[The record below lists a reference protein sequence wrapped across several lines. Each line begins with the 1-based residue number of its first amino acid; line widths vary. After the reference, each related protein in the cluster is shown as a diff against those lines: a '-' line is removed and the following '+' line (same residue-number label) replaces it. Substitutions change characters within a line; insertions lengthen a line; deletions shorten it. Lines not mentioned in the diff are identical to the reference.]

1 MNDRVELFF
10 GVLLLREAEVR
21 VRFGLE
27 GEHLR
32 GRLGHVAVLV
42 LLLLQ
47 LLQGLV
53 AGSHIGV
60 ILREVRVVLDH
71 VLVVLLLLGGILT
84 QLLLGVL
91 CGRVQVLDLL
101 IVVCLDLV
109 SLGIQLCL

>member
-1 MNDRVELFF
+1 MHGRVELFF
-10 GVLLLREAEVR
+10 GVLLLGEAEACVWL
-21 VRFGLE
+21 GLE

-32 GRLGHVAVLV
+32 GRLGHVAILV

-47 LLQGLV
+47 LLQGFV

-60 ILREVRVVLDH
+60 ILREVRIVLDH

-91 CGRVQVLDLL
+91 CGCVQVLDLL
-101 IVVCLDLV
+101 IVVCFDLV